1 LNETLESIG
10 VKLADKPEKLN
21 DRYTLWEKIASG
33 GMADVYRATE
43 YGAKGSSKTVALKKI
58 LSNFSNTPEYRK
70 MFIDE
75 GIIGSQLTHAN
86 ICQVNPLIEIEDN
99 LYIPMEFIEGKNLR
113 QVINKYKK
121 KNGLKPLPV
130 PFSLFVINEVY
141 KGLEYAHTKIG
152 DDTGKPLNIVHR
164 DMSPQN
170 IMLSY
175 QGGVKL
181 IDFGIAKS
189 KILTNETRAGVIKGK
204 YSYMSPEQASG
215 LPLGPQSDIFS
226 TAIVLWELLTGERL
240 FQSENDMAT
249 LKSIQECDLK
259 NQEPIKKNPEVTQEL
274 NRIVMKALT
283 KDLSLR
289 YKSADLI
296 QQHIQ
301 KYINEKYSSYS
312 ARDIR
317 KFLEGLFSEDIILEQ
332 KKAKELYSA
341 TLSNSQQKSRID
353 NREIRQLEKVL
364 DESATKT
371 DMSDSGGVTRTDQS
385 YAEDSPQVIN
395 EFELEEPAEEFSSNE
410 SSQKTEVSF
419 EQSNISMPTM
429 FGNEEKRDIRPENSV
444 TRAGG
449 PAETEIGI
457 SNLAS
462 SKARENDATDNS
474 ELSRTK
480 SPGTDSQ
487 VKKQNWG
494 SFDLQLE
501 KTPEKTG
508 SGKNSFSERDEVRLD
523 SSPNEE
529 SRSGV
534 GYPGSLYEPQQKNNQ
549 KWIALGA
556 IGAFVITGY
565 LYRLIFTGNI
575 NKVFDVV
582 TNRTTANSNVTVNS
596 TIPVESATKAEIQQY
611 SCQIK
616 VDTDP
621 PGATIIGD
629 NFNGTSST
637 GAIAVP
643 CGQAIVLRLEKPGYE
658 TYKISADTTNKVR
671 QTLPLV
677 TLQVRREG
685 SIILTVDQNSKVEV
699 DGKLYGEAKANVP
712 TEFHV
717 TPGKHKFI
725 FRNEVLGLFAEQS
738 FQILDQEKRTEPN
751 TIKLIDVKPA
761 EKK

>member
-1 LNETLESIG
+1 M
-10 VKLADKPEKLN
+10 ADKPEKLN

-113 QVINKYKK
+113 QVINKCKK
-121 KNGLKPLPV
+121 KYGPKPLPV
-130 PFSLFVINEVY
+130 PFSLYVINEVF

-175 QGGVKL
+175 QGSVKL

-215 LPLGPQSDIFS
+215 LPLGPQSDVFS
-226 TAIVLWELLTGERL
+226 TTIVLWELLTGERL
-240 FQSENDMAT
+240 FQSESDMAT

-289 YKSADLI
+289 YKNADLI

-301 KYINEKYSSYS
+301 KYINEKYSSFS
-312 ARDIR
+312 TRDIR
-317 KFLEGLFSEDIILEQ
+317 KFLEVLFAEEIVAEQ
-332 KKAKELYSA
+332 KKAKDLYSA
-341 TLSNSQQKSRID
+341 TLSNSQQKARSD
-353 NREIRQLEKVL
+353 GKEIRQIEKVL
-364 DESATKT
+364 DDSATKT

-385 YAEDSPQVIN
+385 YAEDSPGESSV
-395 EFELEEPAEEFSSNE
+395 FELQEPPEELSAEEA
-410 SSQKTEVSF
+410 SQKTEFSV
-419 EQSNISMPTM
+419 EQSNISLPTI
-429 FGNEEKRDIRPENSV
+429 FGDDEKKDIRTEQSV
-444 TRAGG
+444 TRAGV
-449 PAETEIGI
+449 AVQTEIGVP
-457 SNLAS
+457 NKNGTKVQA
-462 SKARENDATDNS
+462 KKKTDDV
-474 ELSRTK
+474 ELSRTQ
-480 SPGTDSQ
+480 SPEINSQ
-487 VKKQNWG
+487 LKKQTWG
-494 SFDLQLE
+494 AIELQLE
-501 KTPEKTG
+501 KYPDQAVNENRLLRG
-508 SGKNSFSERDEVRLD
+508 RDE
-523 SSPNEE
+523 SSFNPSISKVEISN
-529 SRSGV
+529 V
-534 GYPGSLYEPQQKNNQ
+534 GYPGVAHEPERKSGQ
-549 KWIALGA
+549 KWIAFAA
-556 IGAFVITGY
+556 IGAVVVTGY

-575 NKVFDVV
+575 NAVFDVF
-582 TNRTTANSNVTVNS
+582 TKRGPTANPPVAMTPNS
-596 TIPVESATKAEIQQY
+596 SGESEAKPNSQEFQ
-611 SCQIK
+611 CQIK
-616 VDTDP
+616 VDSDP
-621 PGATIIGD
+621 PGATIVGD
-629 NFNGTSST
+629 NFTGSSST
-637 GAIAVP
+637 GNIAVP

-658 TYKISADTTNKVR
+658 TYKIAADTTNKLR

-677 TLQVRREG
+677 SLQAVREG
-685 SIILTVDQNSKVEV
+685 SIILTVDHNSKVEV
-699 DGKLYGEAKANVP
+699 DGKFIGEAKANIP

-717 TPGKHKFI
+717 SPGKRKFT
-725 FRNEVLGLFAEQS
+725 FRNEVFGLVAEQT
-738 FQILDQEKRTEPN
+738 FQVLDQEKRTEPT
-751 TIKLIDVKPA
+751 TIKLMDTKPA
-761 EKK
+761 AKTK